1 MNILLILA
9 LSTMILFFVVSTTK
23 SIIEIKEMLQK
34 LEEKKHMDQL
44 EKAFKIIGPLAVMVG
59 VSENETKETIKFFD
73 EMRSRGV
80 DARDAAHQLR
90 AILKSKVVKA

>member
-9 LSTMILFFVVSTTK
+9 LSTMILAFVVAATK

-34 LEEKKHMDQL
+34 LEEKKHIDQL
-44 EKAFKIIGPLAVMVG
+44 EEAFKMVGPISAMCG
-59 VSENETKETIKFFD
+59 VSEQDTKETIKFFD

-90 AILKSKVVKA
+90 AILKSKEG